1 MCRSQPALGAAFPKY
16 QRAVSRGLRRQGK
29 WFRGFRGLFRP
40 PVSDET
46 IGHPAGLDVHFI
58 LETARIGRFRRH
70 APQFD
75 PVFLRWH
82 RPDNDPMIERALNRV
97 RGRRTNMIW
106 TDANGMSGCRRRHAI
121 ALAAVLIAGGGTA
134 GAREFRAADIQEENY
149 PTVQALRMMDQLV
162 TQRTDKR
169 HSIRVFH
176 SRQLGEE
183 SQTVEQ
189 TRVGAIDINR
199 INVGA
204 IGNVAP
210 ILNVLALPF
219 LFRSADHLYKVIDGP
234 IGLEI
239 LGALEPY
246 GFIGLTFYDSGA
258 RSIYTARR
266 PVRAIEDLRGQRI
279 RIQQSD
285 LMERMIKSLGAV
297 PIALPYGQIGTALT
311 ANLVDGAENN
321 WPSYVSAGHFK
332 TAPFYTATEHTM
344 GPEIVIMSRRAWE
357 ELSPDER
364 AIFRDAARES
374 TRYMREQWN
383 TREQQSRKQA
393 MSAGVQVVDTIDRK
407 AFEAATAP
415 LRNDMR
421 KDSRFGP
428 LIKRIETLQ

>member
-1 MCRSQPALGAAFPKY
+1 VLLAGVALALIATGAA
-16 QRAVSRGLRRQGK
+16 A
-29 WFRGFRGLFRP
+29 
-40 PVSDET
+40 
-46 IGHPAGLDVHFI
+46 
-58 LETARIGRFRRH
+58 
-70 APQFD
+70 
-75 PVFLRWH
+75 
-82 RPDNDPMIERALNRV
+82 
-97 RGRRTNMIW
+97 
-106 TDANGMSGCRRRHAI
+106 
-121 ALAAVLIAGGGTA
+121 
-134 GAREFRAADIQEENY
+134 AREFRAADIQEENY

-219 LFRSADHLYKVIDGP
+219 LFRSADHLYRVIDGP
-234 IGLEI
+234 IGEEI
-239 LGALEPY
+239 LAALEPY

-266 PVRAIEDLRGQRI
+266 PVKTIEDLRGQRI

-285 LMERMIKSLGAV
+285 LMEKMIKALGAV
-297 PIALPYGQIGTALT
+297 PISLPYGQIGTALT

-321 WPSYVSAGHFK
+321 WPSYISAGHFK
-332 TAPFYTATEHTM
+332 SAPFYTSTEHTM
-344 GPEIVIMSRRAWE
+344 GPEIVIMSQRAWE

-364 AIFRDAARES
+364 AIFRGAARES

-383 TREQQSRKQA
+383 TWEQQSRKQA
-393 MSAGVQVVDTIDRK
+393 IGAGVQVVDTIDRK
-407 AFEAATAP
+407 AFEIATAP
-415 LRNDMR
+415 LRDEMR
-421 KDSRFGP
+421 KDSKFGS

>member
-1 MCRSQPALGAAFPKY
+1 
-16 QRAVSRGLRRQGK
+16 
-29 WFRGFRGLFRP
+29 
-40 PVSDET
+40 
-46 IGHPAGLDVHFI
+46 
-58 LETARIGRFRRH
+58 
-70 APQFD
+70 
-75 PVFLRWH
+75 
-82 RPDNDPMIERALNRV
+82 
-97 RGRRTNMIW
+97 MIW
-106 TDANGMSGCRRRHAI
+106 TDANGMSGCRRWRAI

-134 GAREFRAADIQEENY
+134 GAREFRAADIQEESY

-162 TQRTDKR
+162 TQQTDKR

-234 IGLEI
+234 IGEEI
-239 LGALEPY
+239 LAALGLRFRRPHVLQFRRALDLHCPPAGADDRRPARAAHPHPAIRPDGE
-246 GFIGLTFYDSGA
+246 DDQGA
-258 RSIYTARR
+258 RGRTHCPALRADRDHIDGQPGRWRR
-266 PVRAIEDLRGQRI
+266 EQLAVLCHGRTLR
-279 RIQQSD
+279 
-285 LMERMIKSLGAV
+285 
-297 PIALPYGQIGTALT
+297 P
-311 ANLVDGAENN
+311 
-321 WPSYVSAGHFK
+321 
-332 TAPFYTATEHTM
+332 APFYTATEHTM

-357 ELSPDER
+357 ELSADER
-364 AIFRDAARES
+364 AIFRGAARES

-383 TREQQSRKQA
+383 TWEQQSRKQA

-415 LRNDMR
+415 LRNEMR
-421 KDSRFGP
+421 KDSAIWSADQADRSAA
-428 LIKRIETLQ
+428 RWYSRA